1 MNEFIVYICSESVP
15 KGQKIDLLNKLSEYF
30 EEKEELLNRI
40 EELIKIPIMIFYQ
53 LFIIILF
60 S

>member
-1 MNEFIVYICSESVP
+1 MNQFSVYICSESVP